1 MLLAAG
7 RDRAT
12 TQWPLKEE
20 TAMPT
25 PVNRLS
31 RRSFLRST
39 AFVGAGAA
47 TAAIGLTPARAAPV
61 EIQYFY
67 RAAWPTSEI
76 YANWLIDE
84 WNKKNGDRVHVTG
97 ASVDGETYKTKQ
109 TIEISSSD
117 PPDVFYS
124 WEGGRAGE
132 IVKGGFAADLTDYYK
147 KYGWDKSLNTAS
159 VSLAKFDG
167 KPFFVP
173 TELGASVV
181 WYRKD
186 LHDKLGLTVPTT
198 WDEMMA
204 NAAKAKAA
212 GIAPFMLSNQKKWP
226 AQFMWSAMMVNKYGL
241 DAYQG
246 LIDNKIPWTDPRA
259 VDITAM
265 MKKLAD
271 DGMFIENFNSID
283 FAPAQVPWAQGKALY
298 WYKGSFILG
307 SFRGDKAQCCAEPID
322 WFAFPAMSD
331 KKPVMSIYDEDTV
344 MIHAASKNK
353 DAAAEFVNWMVSPE
367 ASARKLEIDKPFASN
382 ASTDLSHLSPMEQ
395 RLGKAMTDAGS
406 YTFMHVD
413 HGTPP
418 AISDRF
424 LDGLQGVLAGAISP
438 EEAMEATETEAQRV
452 RGKI

>member
-1 MLLAAG
+1 
-7 RDRAT
+7 
-12 TQWPLKEE
+12 
-20 TAMPT
+20 MPT
-25 PVNRLS
+25 RINDLT
-31 RRSFLRST
+31 RRNFLRST

-47 TAAIGLTPARAAPV
+47 TTAIGLTPAHAAPT

-117 PPDVFYS
+117 PPDIFYS

-322 WFAFPAMSD
+322 WFPFPAMSD

-367 ASARKLEIDKPFASN
+367 ASAKKLEIDKPYASN

-395 RLGKAMTDAGS
+395 RLGKAMSDAGS

-424 LDGLQGVLAGAISP
+424 LDGLQGVLAGAIAP

>member
-1 MLLAAG
+1 MSKHMNDL
-7 RDRAT
+7 T
-12 TQWPLKEE
+12 
-20 TAMPT
+20 
-25 PVNRLS
+25 
-31 RRSFLRST
+31 RRGFLRST
-39 AFVGAGAA
+39 AVIGAGAA
-47 TAAIGLTPARAAPV
+47 TTAAGLRPALAAPV
-61 EIQYFY
+61 EIHYFY
-67 RAAWPTSEI
+67 RAAWPTSET

-109 TIEISSSD
+109 TIEISSSE

-124 WEGGRAGE
+124 WEGGRAAE
-132 IVKGGFAADLTDYYK
+132 IIKAGFAADLSPYYDK
-147 KYGWDKSLNTAS
+147 FGWNKSLNSAS

-167 KPFFVP
+167 KPYFVP
-173 TELGASVV
+173 TEIGASVV

-186 LHDKLGLTVPTT
+186 LHDKLGLAVPKT

-226 AQFMWSAMMVNKYGL
+226 AQFMWSAMMVNKHGL

-307 SFRGDKAQCCAEPID
+307 SFRGDKKQCCAEPID
-322 WFAFPAMSD
+322 WFAFPQMGD
-331 KKPVMSIYDEDTV
+331 RKPVMSIYDEDTV

-367 ASARKLEIDKPFASN
+367 ASAKKLEIDKPYASN

-395 RLGKAMTDAGS
+395 RLGKAMVDAGS

-424 LDGLQGVLAGAISP
+424 LDGLQGVLAGAMSP

-452 RGKI
+452 RGKIKT

>member
-1 MLLAAG
+1 
-7 RDRAT
+7 
-12 TQWPLKEE
+12 
-20 TAMPT
+20 MPT
-25 PVNRLS
+25 PVNRLT
-31 RRSFLRST
+31 RRNFLRST

-47 TAAIGLTPARAAPV
+47 TTAIGLTAAHAAPV

-84 WNKKNGDRVHVTG
+84 WNKKNGDRIHVTG

-109 TIEISSSD
+109 TIEISSSE
-117 PPDVFYS
+117 PPDIFYS

-322 WFAFPAMSD
+322 WFPFPTMSD

-367 ASARKLEIDKPFASN
+367 ASAKKLEIDKPFASN

-395 RLGKAMTDAGS
+395 RLGKAMSDAGS

-424 LDGLQGVLAGAISP
+424 LDGLQGVLAGAMSP
-438 EEAMEATETEAQRV
+438 EEAMQATETEAQRV

>member
-1 MLLAAG
+1 
-7 RDRAT
+7 
-12 TQWPLKEE
+12 
-20 TAMPT
+20 MPT
-25 PVNRLS
+25 PVNRLT
-31 RRSFLRST
+31 RRNFLRST

-47 TAAIGLTPARAAPV
+47 TTAIGLTPAHAAPV

-117 PPDVFYS
+117 PPDIFYS

-132 IVKGGFAADLTDYYK
+132 IVKGGFAADLSDYYK
-147 KYGWDKSLNTAS
+147 KYGWDTSLNTAS

-186 LHDKLGLTVPTT
+186 LHDNLGLTVPTT

-307 SFRGDKAQCCAEPID
+307 SFRGDNAQCCAEPID
-322 WFAFPAMSD
+322 WFPFPTMSD

-367 ASARKLEIDKPFASN
+367 ASAKKLEIDKPYASN

-395 RLGKAMTDAGS
+395 RLGKAMSDAGS

-438 EEAMEATETEAQRV
+438 DEAMEATETEAQRV

>member
-1 MLLAAG
+1 
-7 RDRAT
+7 
-12 TQWPLKEE
+12 
-20 TAMPT
+20 MPT
-25 PVNRLS
+25 PMDRLT
-31 RRSFLRST
+31 RRNFLRST

-47 TAAIGLTPARAAPV
+47 TTAIGLAPAHAAPT

-84 WNKKNGDRVHVTG
+84 WNKKNSDRIHVTG

-109 TIEISSSD
+109 TIEISSSE
-117 PPDVFYS
+117 PPDIFYS

-167 KPFFVP
+167 KPYFVP

-322 WFAFPAMSD
+322 WFPFPTMGD

-344 MIHAASKNK
+344 MIHAVSKNK

-367 ASARKLEIDKPFASN
+367 ASAKKLEIDKPYASN

-395 RLGKAMTDAGS
+395 RLGKAMSDAGS

-424 LDGLQGVLAGAISP
+424 LDGLQGVLAGAIAP